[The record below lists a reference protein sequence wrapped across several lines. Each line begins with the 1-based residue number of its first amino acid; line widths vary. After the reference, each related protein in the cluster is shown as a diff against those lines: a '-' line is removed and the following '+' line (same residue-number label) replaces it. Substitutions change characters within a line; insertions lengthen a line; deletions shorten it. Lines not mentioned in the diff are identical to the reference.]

1 MRNRLFILILL
12 IGSWTISAAQEHPTE
27 GSNDT
32 TTHSNNAAHETS
44 LETAGVHGV
53 GAHGDAHTCACHEA
67 SEEEH
72 GGFDP
77 AATAFHHIGDANV
90 FHVAGNLYIPLPCIL
105 YAPTQGTSFFLSNK
119 FGIGE
124 HGTGEKAID
133 RYVLYD
139 GLVMRVADDKF
150 PMGEV
155 DIDCISHRVDTL
167 EVNGK
172 RTEKDVF
179 QVIYNGECYPLDKK
193 TTWDGGMLGGGVT
206 SFYDF
211 SITKNVFTM
220 LLMFVLLFWVFSSVA
235 KAYKTRQGQAPKG
248 VQSFIEPIFTFIR
261 DEVAI
266 PFLGHKYEKYL
277 PYLMSIFFFILGLNL
292 IGQLPIFPGS
302 GNVTGNIGV
311 TAALAL
317 FTFFVTNLSGNKHYW
332 EHTLWMPGVPAWIKT
347 ILTPVEV
354 MGLFLRPLTLMLRL
368 FANITAGHIV
378 IVIFVGLIFIF
389 GQSGESLGGGIVG
402 TLMAVPL
409 TLFMM
414 AIELLV
420 AFIQA
425 FVFCILTASYISAA
439 IEEPH
444 HH

>member
-1 MRNRLFILILL
+1 MRTFQLIVLL
-12 IGSWTISAAQEHPTE
+12 LAGFLNFTTAQEHHSA
-27 GSNDT
+27 GDT
-32 TTHSNNAAHETS
+32 GATTHEEASTEP
-44 LETAGVHGV
+44 HG
-53 GAHGDAHTCACHEA
+53 CACHEHV
-67 SEEEH
+67 EE
-72 GGFDP
+72 GFDP
-77 AATAFHHIGDANV
+77 ATTAFHHIGDANV
-90 FHVAGNLYIPLPCIL
+90 FHLFGDVYLPLPCIL
-105 YAPTQGTSFFLSNK
+105 HAPGQGTSFFMSSK

-124 HGTGEKAID
+124 HGTGEKAVD
-133 RYVLYD
+133 KYVLYD
-139 GLVMRVADDKF
+139 GLVMRVNNPKF
-150 PMGEV
+150 PTGEV
-155 DIDCISHRVDTL
+155 DIDCINHKTEQKD
-167 EVNGK
+167 GQ
-172 RTEKDVF
+172 EKDVYE
-179 QVIYNGECYPLDKK
+179 VIYQGECYALDKK

-220 LLMFVLLFWVFSSVA
+220 LLMFVLLFWAFSSVA
-235 KAYKTRQGQAPKG
+235 GAYRKRQGQAQKG
-248 VQSFIEPIFTFIR
+248 LQAFIEPIFTFIR
-261 DEVAI
+261 DEVAV
-266 PFLGHKYEKYL
+266 PFLGHKYERYL
-277 PYLMSIFFFILGLNL
+277 PYLMSVFFFILGLNL

-302 GNVTGNIGV
+302 GNVTGNLAV

-317 FTFFVTNLSGNKHYW
+317 FTFFVVNLSGNRHYW
-332 EHTLWMPGVPAWIKT
+332 EHTLWMPGVPAWIK
-347 ILTPVEV
+347 IIITPVEV

-378 IVIFVGLIFIF
+378 IIIFVGLIFIF
-389 GQSGESLGGGIVG
+389 GRSGESLGGGIVG
-402 TLMAVPL
+402 TVMAVPL

>member
-1 MRNRLFILILL
+1 MTGFWS
-12 IGSWTISAAQEHPTE
+12 IGFAQDHSAESGLDTTVH
-27 GSNDT
+27 SNDA
-32 TTHSNNAAHETS
+32 THDTS
-44 LETAGVHGV
+44 HETAGTHGE
-53 GAHGDAHTCACHEA
+53 GGHGCECHEH
-67 SEEEH
+67 EEA
-72 GGFDP
+72 GFDP
-77 AATAFHHIGDANV
+77 KLTAFHHIGDANV
-90 FHVAGNLYIPLPCIL
+90 FHVWGDFYAPLPCIL
-105 YAPTQGTSFFLSNK
+105 YAPDQGLSFFMSSK

-124 HGTGEKAID
+124 HGTGEKAVD

-139 GLVMRVADDKF
+139 GWVMRVPDTKF
-150 PMGEV
+150 PVGEV
-155 DIDCISHRVDTL
+155 EIDCINHQVV
-167 EVNGK
+167 EVEEKGK
-172 RTEKDVF
+172 KKEKDVYE
-179 QVIYNGECYPLDKK
+179 VVYKGECYALDKK
-193 TTWDGGMLGGGVT
+193 TTWDAGLLGGGVT

-220 LLMFVLLFWVFSSVA
+220 LLMFILLFWMFSSVA
-235 KAYKTRQGQAPKG
+235 KAYKTRSGQAPKG
-248 VQSFIEPIFTFIR
+248 LQSFIEPIFTFIR

-266 PFLGHKYEKYL
+266 PFLGHKYERYL

-302 GNVTGNIGV
+302 GNVTGNLAV

-317 FTFFVTNLSGNKHYW
+317 FTFFVVNLSGNKHYW
-332 EHTLWMPGVPAWIKT
+332 EHTLWMPGVPALIKIL

-368 FANITAGHIV
+368 FANITAGHVV
-378 IVIFVGLIFIF
+378 IIIFVGLIFIF
-389 GQSGESLGGGIVG
+389 GQSGANLGGGIIG
-402 TLMAVPL
+402 ILMSIPL

-425 FVFCILTASYISAA
+425 FVFCMLTASYISAA

>member
-1 MRNRLFILILL
+1 MRKLLFTFILFAGFL
-12 IGSWTISAAQEHPTE
+12 TAASAQDSH
-27 GSNDT
+27 DT
-32 TTHSNNAAHETS
+32 TAHFNNAANETS
-44 LETAGVHGV
+44 IETAGIHSDHSEGE
-53 GAHGDAHTCACHEA
+53 HSCACHEHK
-67 SEEEH
+67 EE
-72 GGFDP
+72 GFDP
-77 AATAFHHIGDANV
+77 ATTAFHHIGDANV
-90 FHVAGNLYIPLPCIL
+90 FHLYGDYYLPLPCIL
-105 YAPTQGTSFFLSNK
+105 YAPEQGVSTFLSSK
-119 FGIGE
+119 FEIGE
-124 HGTGEKAID
+124 HGTGEKAVD

-139 GLVMRVADDKF
+139 GLVMRVADTKF

-155 DIDCISHRVDTL
+155 EIECINHRVDTL
-167 EVNGK
+167 TADGK
-172 RTEKDVF
+172 TTEKDVF
-179 QVIYNGECYPLDKK
+179 QVIYKGECYALDKK
-193 TTWDGGMLGGGVT
+193 TTWDGGMLGGGIT

-220 LLMFVLLFWVFSSVA
+220 LLMFVLLFWLLSSVA
-235 KAYKTRQGQAPKG
+235 KAYKTRYGQAPKG

-261 DEVAI
+261 DEVAV
-266 PFLGHKYEKYL
+266 PFLGHKYERYL

-302 GNVTGNIGV
+302 GNVTGNLAV

-317 FTFFVTNLSGNKHYW
+317 FTFFVVNLSGNKHYW
-332 EHTLWMPGVPAWIKT
+332 EHTLWMPGVPAWIK
-347 ILTPVEV
+347 IIITPVEV

-389 GQSGESLGGGIVG
+389 GDSGKSLGGGIVG
-402 TLMAVPL
+402 TVMAVPL

-444 HH
+444 H